1 MTNKRLAFTL
11 KESARLAETWVQA
24 RPGRGRTE
32 IAAKADLYTAR
43 LTLDITPKLRQRI
56 KLAAIGGGRTVAD
69 MLREVLEREYPEPAA
84 QPP

>member
-24 RPGRGRTE
+24 RSGHGRTE
-32 IAAKADLYTAR
+32 IPAKAQIYTAR
-43 LTLDITPKLRQRI
+43 LTLDITPELRQRI

-69 MLREVLEREYPEPAA
+69 MLRQVLEREYPDSAA
-84 QPP
+84 PQP